1 MLKQFSIFLITLFYS
16 IPAFSQSINR
26 NVIASA
32 AETSYG
38 PGLQLSFVL
47 GDVVGDVI
55 PPPNV
60 FQFLTFGFIQPEF
73 ELKEVADRYLS
84 LRLIAIPNPT
94 TDGRIK
100 LLINELPDGPYSI
113 DLIDGLGRRLRS
125 GYISYSMTRQL
136 YYDFSLLNLPAG
148 VYYITVTS
156 DLHFTKVR
164 YRGTVKVI
172 KR

>member
-1 MLKQFSIFLITLFYS
+1 MLKQFSIFLIILSCS
-16 IPAFSQSINR
+16 ISALSQSINR

-38 PGLQLSFVL
+38 AGLQITFVL

-55 PPPNV
+55 PPPNS

-73 ELKEVADRYLS
+73 EWKEVADRYLNV
-84 LRLIAIPNPT
+84 RLLAIPNPT
-94 TDGRIK
+94 TDGKIK
-100 LLINELPDGPYSI
+100 LLINDLPDGPYSI

-125 GYISYSMTRQL
+125 GYINYSMSKQL
-136 YYDFSLLNLPAG
+136 YYDFSMLNLASG

-156 DLHFTKVR
+156 DLRFMKTR
-164 YRGTVKVI
+164 FRGTVKVI

>member
-1 MLKQFSIFLITLFYS
+1 MLRQIAFLLILSTS
-16 IPAFSQSINR
+16 TPAFSQSITR
-26 NVIASA
+26 EAVASA
-32 AETSYG
+32 GETLYG
-38 PGLQLSFVL
+38 PGLEISFIL

-55 PPPNV
+55 PPLNT
-60 FQFLTFGFIQPEF
+60 FSFLTFGFIQPDF

-84 LRLIAIPNPT
+84 VRLLAIPNPT

-100 LLINELPDGPYSI
+100 LIINELPEGPYSI

-136 YYDFSLLNLPAG
+136 YYDFSLINLPAG